1 MYLKNMSL
9 TTKKMSVLSRNNG
22 RTRNNEGIGN
32 IQTPTLSTWKTI
44 MIYGSDFTPEL
55 KIMADTITKLELWEW
70 LRNYS
75 PDKGRGFM
83 WSSDKNI
90 KKISNALPQNNHSG
104 ATFAYAMRQ
113 MEFIAKNGFDK
124 WNKKTK

>member
-1 MYLKNMSL
+1 MSL

-22 RTRNNEGIGN
+22 GTRNSAVGIGN

-75 PDKGRGFM
+75 PDKGKGFM
-83 WSSDKNI
+83 WSSDK
-90 KKISNALPQNNHSG
+90 KDS
-104 ATFAYAMRQ
+104 
-113 MEFIAKNGFDK
+113 
-124 WNKKTK
+124 

>member
-1 MYLKNMSL
+1 
-9 TTKKMSVLSRNNG
+9 MSVS
-22 RTRNNEGIGN
+22 TRNNHAIRNSGGIRNSGEYRN

-44 MIYGSDFTPEL
+44 TVYGSDFTPEL
-55 KIMADTITKLELWEW
+55 KMMADTITKLELWDW
-70 LRNYS
+70 LCNYS
-75 PDKGRGFM
+75 PDKGKGFM

-90 KKISNALPQNNHSG
+90 TKISNALPQNNHSG

-113 MEFIAKNGFDK
+113 MEFIAKNGFDE

>member
-1 MYLKNMSL
+1 MSL
-9 TTKKMSVLSRNNG
+9 TTKKMSVSTKNNSESG
-22 RTRNNEGIGN
+22 NSGEYRN

-44 MIYGSDFTPEL
+44 TVYGSDFTPEL
-55 KIMADTITKLELWEW
+55 KMMADTITKLELWDW
-70 LRNYS
+70 LCNYS
-75 PDKGRGFM
+75 PDKGKGFM

-90 KKISNALPQNNHSG
+90 TKISNALPQNNHSG

-113 MEFIAKNGFDK
+113 MEFIAKNGFDE

>member
-1 MYLKNMSL
+1 
-9 TTKKMSVLSRNNG
+9 MSVSTKNNSESG
-22 RTRNNEGIGN
+22 NSGEYRN

-44 MIYGSDFTPEL
+44 TVYGSDFTPEL
-55 KIMADTITKLELWEW
+55 KMMADTITKLELWDW
-70 LRNYS
+70 LCNYS
-75 PDKGRGFM
+75 PDKGKGFM

-90 KKISNALPQNNHSG
+90 TKISNALPQNNHSG

-113 MEFIAKNGFDK
+113 MEFIAKNGFDE

>member
-1 MYLKNMSL
+1 MSL
-9 TTKKMSVLSRNNG
+9 TTKKMSVS
-22 RTRNNEGIGN
+22 TRNNSGTRNSVVGIGN

-44 MIYGSDFTPEL
+44 TVYGSDFTPEL
-55 KIMADTITKLELWEW
+55 KMMADTITKLELWEW

-75 PDKGRGFM
+75 PDKGKGFM

-113 MEFIAKNGFDK
+113 MEFIAKNGFDE

>member
-1 MYLKNMSL
+1 MSL
-9 TTKKMSVLSRNNG
+9 TTKKMSVSTKNNSESG
-22 RTRNNEGIGN
+22 TGNSGEYRN

-55 KIMADTITKLELWEW
+55 KMMADTITKLELWEW

-75 PDKGRGFM
+75 PDKGKGFM

>member
-1 MYLKNMSL
+1 MSL
-9 TTKKMSVLSRNNG
+9 TTKKMSVSTKNNSESRNSVV
-22 RTRNNEGIGN
+22 GIGN

-44 MIYGSDFTPEL
+44 TVYGSDFTPEL
-55 KIMADTITKLELWEW
+55 KMMADIITKLELWDW
-70 LRNYS
+70 LCNYS
-75 PDKGRGFM
+75 PDKGKGFM

-90 KKISNALPQNNHSG
+90 TKISNALPHNNHSG

-113 MEFIAKNGFDK
+113 MEFIAKNGFDE

>member
-1 MYLKNMSL
+1 
-9 TTKKMSVLSRNNG
+9 MSVLSRNNG
-22 RTRNNEGIGN
+22 GTRNSAVGIGN

-55 KIMADTITKLELWEW
+55 KMMADTITKLELWEW

-75 PDKGRGFM
+75 DKVDLCGLL
-83 WSSDKNI
+83 I
-90 KKISNALPQNNHSG
+90 KILRKFLMLPQNNHSG